1 MLGVGHT
8 NHIAVQKWF
17 EDSSG
22 IHFTQCHRQVLDMV
36 KTTVPSSAFMYKYV
50 YFAYLSLLVAWDHR
64 LEHSLKVEVIWK
76 LIFQYISFLLC
87 IEQAILCLS
96 HYVQSTQYSSSKYP
110 QQVYISFTLTYSH
123 LYSQGFIT
131 RLSHGCSEVLHQ
143 KDRATLPPK

>member
-22 IHFTQCHRQVLDMV
+22 IYFTQCHRQVLDMV

-96 HYVQSTQYSSSKYP
+96 HYVQSTQQLKISTAS
-110 QQVYISFTLTYSH
+110 VHFFYINLLTSLQSRIH
-123 LYSQGFIT
+123 HKIIT
-131 RLSHGCSEVLHQ
+131 WVF
-143 KDRATLPPK
+143 